1 MDIQSVFE
9 WGGSHGEFLGAI
21 FTALA
26 AGVALVSMLL
36 SRHETHRQRL
46 LQRESLRQRIDGASL
61 DWGCTVIDTLS
72 EASALALSH
81 HLTEAEMQSRRL
93 DVARRLSAL
102 IDQGRMFFPNVDP
115 DGHGTD
121 KEQAYKGK
129 RPAILDAVM
138 YAYYEVME
146 IGQGPV
152 RGEDSAGF
160 ITECRR
166 LAVSEL
172 QAHLD
177 PHRLD
182 EVIERYTDQ
191 RPRARAD
198 ALNRAGRLGIILDAR
213 RPGLL
218 TRAHDRG
225 WMDLVPAEER
235 RRLLHDVQER
245 EAPAP

>member
-1 MDIQSVFE
+1 MEIQSVLE
-9 WGGSHGEFLGAI
+9 WGRAHGEFLGAV

-26 AGVALVSMLL
+26 ALVAFVSMLL
-36 SRHETHRQRL
+36 SRRETHRQRV
-46 LQRESLRQRIDGASL
+46 LQQESLRQRIDAASL
-61 DWGCTVIDTLS
+61 DWGCTVIDTLG

-81 HLTEAEMQSRRL
+81 HLTEAERQSRRL

-102 IDQGRMFFPNVDP
+102 VDRGRMFFPNLDP

-129 RPAILDAVM
+129 RPPILDAVM
-138 YAYYEVME
+138 YAYYEVLE

-152 RGEDSAGF
+152 RAEDSAGY

-166 LAVSEL
+166 LVVSGL

-182 EVIERYTDQ
+182 EVIGRYTDQ
-191 RPRARAD
+191 RPRERED
-198 ALNRAGRLGIILDAR
+198 ALNRAGRLGVILDAR

-225 WMDLVPAEER
+225 WMDLIPAEER
-235 RRLLHDVQER
+235 RRILHDFQER
-245 EAPAP
+245 EDPAP